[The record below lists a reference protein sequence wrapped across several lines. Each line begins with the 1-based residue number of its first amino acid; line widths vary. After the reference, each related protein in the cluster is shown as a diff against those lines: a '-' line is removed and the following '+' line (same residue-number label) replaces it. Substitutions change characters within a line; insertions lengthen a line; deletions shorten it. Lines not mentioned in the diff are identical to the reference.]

1 MDYKS
6 RKNQSNSFQT
16 TRLAIKIQSK
26 SAIVNAISLSKSV
39 YQSNRQTDR
48 KTQTDVKTNKERQSD
63 KEKQAIRHIE
73 GITEN
78 LYLDGI
84 PFLCLVQTT
93 IPLKTTVI
101 ANVLASHGNC
111 PMYLVRYRPA
121 TVITYQEDGF
131 VFGRVY

>member
-26 SAIVNAISLSKSV
+26 SAIVNAISLFISRTD
-39 YQSNRQTDR
+39 RQTER
-48 KTQTDVKTNKERQSD
+48 QTETDVKTNKQRESH
-63 KEKQAIRHIE
+63 KEKQAIRHRE

-131 VFGRVY
+131 MFGRVY